1 MKVFSKQHA
10 GKWFAG
16 RCLIFAVDNQT
27 NTETSCEDKA
37 AFKYGKTKDGKFDE
51 YKGLTWFSVRKVEVI
66 NGRYDNKWRM

>member
-1 MKVFSKQHA
+1 MEKQ
-10 GKWFAG
+10 FAG

-51 YKGLTWFSVRKVEVI
+51 HKGLT
-66 NGRYDNKWRM
+66 